1 MSNNGSCPIWETG
14 ADGYAAHL
22 QTMTFDTNYQM
33 RFIWTLGLSF
43 YILRVVDQSA
53 DVVI

>member
-1 MSNNGSCPIWETG
+1 MSDNGICPIWETG

-22 QTMTFDTNYQM
+22 QTMTLDTDYQM

-43 YILRVVDQSA
+43 YKLRGVYQSA